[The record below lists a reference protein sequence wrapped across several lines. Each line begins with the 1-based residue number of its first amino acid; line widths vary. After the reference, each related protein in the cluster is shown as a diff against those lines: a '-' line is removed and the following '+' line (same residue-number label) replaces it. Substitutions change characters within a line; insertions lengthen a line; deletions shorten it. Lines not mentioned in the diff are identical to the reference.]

1 MQIQPP
7 QADQSL
13 GGNGGIGYETIKV
26 MEHFCSDGQ
35 SPNCRTQALLSKN
48 AKVYMATRSQER
60 AEAAITKLKSE
71 TGKEAIFLEL
81 DLSSLASA
89 RKAAEEFK
97 S

>member
-1 MQIQPP
+1 
-7 QADQSL
+7 
-13 GGNGGIGYETIKV
+13 
-26 MEHFCSDGQ
+26 
-35 SPNCRTQALLSKN
+35 
-48 AKVYMATRSQER
+48 MATRSQER